1 MGTFFDSKLDFDECN
16 KGVFAKTSKS
26 IGFIYKLQN
35 FLTKASL
42 LQIYKSFVR
51 PNLDYGDIIYEKFFA
66 GYFQKKL
73 ESIQYNAGLAI
84 TGAIRGTSREKIYS
98 ELGLESLQD
107 RRWYR
112 KLCVFYK
119 ILNNMSPKYLS
130 DIIPI
135 TTRRYFSRY

>member
-1 MGTFFDSKLDFDECN
+1 MGIFLDSKLDFDEHI
-16 KGVFAKTSKS
+16 KGVFDKTSKP
-26 IGFIYKLQN
+26 IGLIRKLRN
-35 FLTKASL
+35 FLPRPSL

-51 PNLDYGDIIYEKFFA
+51 PHLDYGDIIYDKAFL
-66 GYFQKKL
+66 GSFQKKL
-73 ESIQYNAGLAI
+73 ETIQYNAATAI
-84 TGAIRGTSREKIYS
+84 TGVIRGTSREKVDS

-130 DIIPI
+130 DTIPS
-135 TTRRYFSRY
+135 TKRR